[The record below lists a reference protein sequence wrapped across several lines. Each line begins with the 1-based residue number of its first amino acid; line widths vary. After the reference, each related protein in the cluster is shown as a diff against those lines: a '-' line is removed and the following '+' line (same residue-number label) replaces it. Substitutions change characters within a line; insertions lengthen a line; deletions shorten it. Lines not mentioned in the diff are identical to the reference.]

1 MKLRTILLAFLMVLG
16 MALGGASYAN
26 AGYALW
32 YPEIGDVQTGF
43 GFNTQG
49 GTCDMTANLY
59 INAAGATQGAGNP
72 GNALLL
78 QMTLTNPFSAVDFS
92 VILNGPNDWVV
103 NYTSNSSLG
112 GFSGQLNLGSTNAFG
127 LYYIYNGQVVQP
139 NVSQQDIEGLQWL
152 LTNGGSCNQILITDA
167 APVGEGAGAPLTPI
181 PTTLLLF
188 GPGLAGVFGFLRR
201 FSG

>member
-1 MKLRTILLAFLMVLG
+1 MKLRTILPALLLVFGVAF
-16 MALGGASYAN
+16 GGASYAN

-78 QMTLTNPFSAVDFS
+78 QMTATNPFSAVDFS

-167 APVGEGAGAPLTPI
+167 APSQEVGSETPI
-181 PTTLLLF
+181 PPSVLLMAS
-188 GPGLAGVFGFLRR
+188 GLAAVFGFLRR